1 MKVSPAANKK
11 IFDVAPRES
20 AGPTGKGAECHY
32 GDIMLQIDTFS
43 WSSLEGMMKK
53 DGTPVPGVGDAAMFR
68 DNSGRFAELAARVGN
83 RTLIIQMGVPFT
95 STTENVKPNV
105 MALANA
111 IAPQLK

>member
-1 MKVSPAANKK
+1 MVP
-11 IFDVAPRES
+11 VAPNTRITGVPQAVDAPRS
-20 AGPTGKGAECHY
+20 ASAY

-83 RTLIIQMGVPFT
+83 RTLIIQMGVPFS

-105 MALANA
+105 IALANA